1 MTSVSQRQKVKSVNE
16 TQSLALMR
24 NMFRLSISAIC
35 YSRNLFPDYCFVKK
49 PYGADELPTI
59 YQLESA
65 HVDENGG
72 LVVLNEDAFQLTQ
85 WMEKGVF
92 EALKHKYVKTVC
104 FQILQGDEDDPM
116 LLETYTFE
124 VAYAQVGEKSL
135 PTLNGVVASREN
147 LKKQA
152 CTKTDACRSISS
164 YRSS

>member
-65 HVDENGG
+65 HVDEEWRPGC
-72 LVVLNEDAFQLTQ
+72 
-85 WMEKGVF
+85 F
-92 EALKHKYVKTVC
+92 E
-104 FQILQGDEDDPM
+104 
-116 LLETYTFE
+116 
-124 VAYAQVGEKSL
+124 
-135 PTLNGVVASREN
+135 
-147 LKKQA
+147 
-152 CTKTDACRSISS
+152 
-164 YRSS
+164 